1 MRHPRSVKGS
11 SLLRGS
17 LPRLMFLAPATSY
30 KLNDFNRVETDNPL
44 FHARLGETHRLRDS
58 VYQRLGAEAPQ
69 VSAEPRK
76 AQIDQESWHLLV
88 LDHSGQVCGCM
99 RYHEH
104 LGETG
109 FSQLHLSQSVLA
121 QCSRWGSPLKTA
133 VEAELNLAR
142 RLNLPYVEVGGWALL
157 ESLHSTGIAVAMAL
171 VMYALSRRLGGAMG
185 ITTAN
190 NANCA
195 ASLLRR
201 IGGRGLE
208 NEDGKFPSYHDPHY
222 RCEIEILRFYSWAP
236 SPRYVAPIED
246 LEAEVLGIPVLT
258 PGPAAWNRDADPSLA
273 FGAAAGHSSHTGS
286 GANNRY
292 LSSGVFGMVSFPNG
306 SDRGNSGRCPSVAV
320 ADMTPDARLK
330 AAAL

>member
-1 MRHPRSVKGS
+1 MHHLPSVKGS

-17 LPRLMFLAPATSY
+17 LHRLMFLAPATSS
-30 KLNDFNRVETDNPL
+30 KLNDFNRVETDKPL
-44 FHARLGETHRLRDS
+44 FHARLGETQRLRDS
-58 VYQRLGAEAPQ
+58 VYQRLGAAAPS
-69 VSAEPRK
+69 VSAEARR
-76 AQIDQESWHLLV
+76 AQIDQESWHLLA
-88 LDHSGQVCGCM
+88 LDDTGQVCGCM

-109 FSQLHLSQSVLA
+109 FSHLHLSQSVLA
-121 QCSRWGSPLKTA
+121 QCSRWGSPLKRA

-142 RLNLPYVEVGGWALL
+142 LLDLPYVEVGGWALL
-157 ESLHSTGIAVAMAL
+157 ESLHGTGLAVAMAL

-201 IGGRGLE
+201 IGGRCLE
-208 NEDGKFPSYHDPHY
+208 SEDGKFPSYHDPHY
-222 RCEIEILRFYSWAP
+222 RCEIEILRFYSWSP
-236 SPRYVAPIED
+236 NPRYAGHIED
-246 LEAEVLGIPVLT
+246 LEAEVLRMPVLT
-258 PGPAAWNRDADPSLA
+258 CGSAARNRLAAPPLA
-273 FGAAAGHSSHTGS
+273 FGAAAGHTGHTGS

-292 LSSGVFGMVSFPNG
+292 LSSGVFGMVSFSNG
-306 SDRGNSGRCPSVAV
+306 SDRGNAV
-320 ADMTPDARLK
+320 AEITPEVLSK